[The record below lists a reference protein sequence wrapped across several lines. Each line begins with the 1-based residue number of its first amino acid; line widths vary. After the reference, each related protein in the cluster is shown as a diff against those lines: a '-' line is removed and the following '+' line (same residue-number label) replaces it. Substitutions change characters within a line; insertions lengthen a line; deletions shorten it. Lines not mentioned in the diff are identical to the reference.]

1 MLSPSRKK
9 QKHKTMPSK
18 TASFFI
24 QTPSQTNPTNITTKS
39 ALEGLHN
46 LSSYNL
52 TKHDVNLLIKGL
64 SFAPTPNTP
73 THKLHIQTL
82 SEFNEYAKSLR
93 LKHLRMQYRKTPA
106 NYQCQTNP
114 TQTSYLQRRMKF
126 IHPPPCET
134 PKARYSGV
142 PQIEHY
148 VETTKELLEDNL
160 PSIHKDCTTNL
171 PPPQRRA
178 LKALKQNRQTVTVKP
193 ADKNLGI
200 VLMNTEDYITQCMLH
215 LTDKSTYSLAPTYPS
230 NAIKQ
235 QLQNRLIDF
244 KSDIQPHKHLYK
256 SLLNETRHKQTPQFY
271 GIPKIHKQFTHLP
284 PVRPIVAQTNSILSL
299 SASFIDHVLQP
310 LARSYPDYIQ
320 NSTVL
325 SLQLQDLQ
333 VPDDSTLVTVDV
345 TSLYPSIPQ
354 TECLDVIYNEM
365 YKHPHLLTFNPNFI
379 ISLLHLNMN
388 NNYFTFADFTFQQIQ
403 GTAMGAAFS
412 PTVANIYMSTIL
424 DRFLKTQ
431 KTQPFLL
438 RRYIDDIIMIWT
450 DTTEKLLVFLQAL
463 NAFHPHLNFTHKHS
477 QQMVDYLDLTI
488 YKGTY
493 FNFTNILD
501 TKTYQKPLNL
511 YQYLH
516 YTSNH
521 QPQIYKSIIKGE
533 TIRYIRTNTSYE
545 TYNATLQKFK
555 QRLLKRGYPKQL
567 IMKLTATVQYNKR
580 QQYLLRHNTTQHNIV
595 RPPLYKCLPPTNF
608 QLLKQLTLQ
617 IYKNLR
623 LPSPRF
629 ITLRHKPLRNML
641 VRAKLEPSDEQLVDI
656 ALQLDSGMPT
666 PHVDAATLPQ
676 LKAPPTKITSCRHPR
691 CLTCS
696 IHLNCQPTFK
706 SSRTNLVYQIRH
718 SFSCTSSNLIYL
730 ITCKRCHKQY
740 VGLTTKQLNVRVNHH
755 RTKKQINISQ
765 HYNRS
770 DHSISHLTIQPID
783 RPSSSTPTQQE
794 LQDLERYWIMTLK
807 TKFPQG
813 LNIQ

>member
-1 MLSPSRKK
+1 
-9 QKHKTMPSK
+9 
-18 TASFFI
+18 
-24 QTPSQTNPTNITTKS
+24 
-39 ALEGLHN
+39 
-46 LSSYNL
+46 
-52 TKHDVNLLIKGL
+52 
-64 SFAPTPNTP
+64 
-73 THKLHIQTL
+73 
-82 SEFNEYAKSLR
+82 
-93 LKHLRMQYRKTPA
+93 
-106 NYQCQTNP
+106 
-114 TQTSYLQRRMKF
+114 MKF

-148 VETTKELLEDNL
+148 IDTTKELLEDNL
-160 PSIHKDCTTNL
+160 PSIHKYNTTNL

-178 LKALKQNRQTVTVKP
+178 LKTLKQSRQKVTVKP

-200 VLMNTEDYITQCMLH
+200 VLMNTDDYITQCMLH

-230 NAIKQ
+230 NTIKQ
-235 QLQNRLIDF
+235 QLQNRLINY
-244 KSDIQPHKHLYK
+244 KSDIQPHKYLYK
-256 SLLNETRHKQTPQFY
+256 SLFNETRHKQTPQFY
-271 GIPKIHKQFTHLP
+271 GIPKIHKQYTHLP

-310 LARSYPDYIQ
+310 PARSYPDYIQ
-320 NSTVL
+320 NSTAL
-325 SLQLQDLQ
+325 SLLLQDLQ

-354 TECLDVIYNEM
+354 TECLDSIYNEM

-431 KTQPFLL
+431 KTQPLL
-438 RRYIDDIIMIWT
+438 LKRYIDDIIIIWT
-450 DTTEKLLVFLQAL
+450 DTTEKLLAFLQAL
-463 NAFHPHLNFTHKHS
+463 NAFHLHLNFTHQHS
-477 QQMVDYLDLTI
+477 QQTVDFLDLTI
-488 YKGTY
+488 YKGTH
-493 FNFTNILD
+493 FHFTNILD

-521 QPQIYKSIIKGE
+521 QPQVYKSIIKGE
-533 TIRYIRTNTSYE
+533 TIRYIRTNTSYD
-545 TYNATLQKFK
+545 TYNTTLHKFK

-567 IMKLTATVQYNKR
+567 ITKLTATVQYNKR
-580 QQYLLRHNTTQHNIV
+580 QQYLLQHTTTQHNIV

-617 IYKNLR
+617 IYNNLR

-629 ITLRHKPLRNML
+629 ITLRHKTLRNIL
-641 VRAKLEPSDEQLVDI
+641 VRAKLEPSEEQLVDI
-656 ALQLDSGMPT
+656 AILLDSEMPT

-676 LKAPPTKITSCRHPR
+676 LKAPSTKTISCRHPR

-696 IHLNCQPTFK
+696 IHLNLQPTFK
-706 SSRTNLVYQIRH
+706 SSHTNLVYQIRH

-730 ITCKRCHKQY
+730 ITCKRCNKQY
-740 VGLTTKQLNVRVNHH
+740 VGLTTKQLNIRVNHH
-755 RTKKQINISQ
+755 RTNILTKKQINISQ
-765 HYNRS
+765 HYNRPH
-770 DHSISHLTIQPID
+770 HSINHLTIQPID
-783 RPSSSTPTQQE
+783 RPSSSTPTQQD
-794 LQDLERYWIMTLK
+794 LQDLEQYWIITLK